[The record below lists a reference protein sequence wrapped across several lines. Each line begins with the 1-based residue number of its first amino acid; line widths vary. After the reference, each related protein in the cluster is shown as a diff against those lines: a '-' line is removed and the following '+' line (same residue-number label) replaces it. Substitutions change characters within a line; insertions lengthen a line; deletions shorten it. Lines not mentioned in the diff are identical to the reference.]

1 MITFRKRG
9 HSSARRKEVGRRH
22 QYRWW
27 TQNLVGFS
35 LESHQAQI
43 KEFRSSK
50 QFSDDWQLQRLRA
63 RHREVLKTRYDWDRH
78 IWSAREQCFFS
89 RRPSSIKMED
99 TKSRFHGKKIN
110 LIYLR
115 IMSCAFIVFALY
127 LQLTKIDILIDNWDF
142 FAKMASIDNC
152 FCKANLSQLT
162 LSERKNTKINRNT

>member
-1 MITFRKRG
+1 MVDVNLNTKRGEYLTLKASAVPHMTEQFNCHLWPRIKIRNWRKNSNCQTHYQQPYKLQILVYWLLMITFRKRG

-35 LESHQAQI
+35 LEGHQAQI

-78 IWSAREQCFFS
+78 IWSAREQCFWCFQ
-89 RRPSSIKMED
+89 ED
-99 TKSRFHGKKIN
+99 RH
-110 LIYLR
+110 R
-115 IMSCAFIVFALY
+115 
-127 LQLTKIDILIDNWDF
+127 
-142 FAKMASIDNC
+142 
-152 FCKANLSQLT
+152 
-162 LSERKNTKINRNT
+162 